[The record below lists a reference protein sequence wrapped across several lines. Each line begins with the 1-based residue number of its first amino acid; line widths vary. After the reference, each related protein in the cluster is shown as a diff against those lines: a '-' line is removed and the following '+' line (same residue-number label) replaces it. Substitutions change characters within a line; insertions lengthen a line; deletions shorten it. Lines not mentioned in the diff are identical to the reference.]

1 MKKGNNRKQVL
12 TYDGKKFDNGLPDM
26 KWKKWWGKRIMWLS
40 LLGMGIKTG
49 AKLYSD
55 KQKI

>member
-1 MKKGNNRKQVL
+1 
-12 TYDGKKFDNGLPDM
+12 
-26 KWKKWWGKRIMWLS
+26 MWLN

-55 KQKI
+55 KQKFKENMSYLEYI

>member
-1 MKKGNNRKQVL
+1 
-12 TYDGKKFDNGLPDM
+12 
-26 KWKKWWGKRIMWLS
+26 MWLN

-55 KQKI
+55 KQKFKENMSEAKLLHSEKMKKRRD